1 MVFQLQQNHLVG
13 KPYKEG
19 AAHSMNRFVRALKK
33 INKNDDVHHFACY
46 CFSFLLNST
55 DLNIM
60 SRYFRLIC
68 LVFLT
73 PFTNSHVEDAVSK
86 LNQ

>member
-1 MVFQLQQNHLVG
+1 MIEYCNRVFEVSNG
-13 KPYKEG
+13 KKQIKDFPNTSWICSC

-46 CFSFLLNST
+46 CFSLLLNST

-68 LVFLT
+68 LVF
-73 PFTNSHVEDAVSK
+73 
-86 LNQ
+86 